1 MNQIH
6 FFSEKISYSVRQK
19 GQIREWISK
28 AVKQERHALGELNFI
43 ICSDTYLRSVN
54 KKFLNHDYFT
64 DIITFPYS
72 EPGSKE
78 ISGDIYIS
86 IDRVRQNAK
95 DYGVSV
101 SEELHR
107 VMIHGVLHLC
117 GYDDHTPDQKAMM
130 RKREDYWLKKLN
142 LN

>member
-6 FFSEKISYSVRQK
+6 FFSEKVSYTVRHK
-19 GQIREWISK
+19 GRIREWVVAAAKKEKHSI
-28 AVKQERHALGELNFI
+28 GELNFVV
-43 ICSDTYLRSVN
+43 CSDRYLRSVN

-72 EPGSKE
+72 IPGSEE
-78 ISGDIYIS
+78 ISGDIYVS

-95 DYGVSV
+95 EYGVSV
-101 SEELHR
+101 YEELHR